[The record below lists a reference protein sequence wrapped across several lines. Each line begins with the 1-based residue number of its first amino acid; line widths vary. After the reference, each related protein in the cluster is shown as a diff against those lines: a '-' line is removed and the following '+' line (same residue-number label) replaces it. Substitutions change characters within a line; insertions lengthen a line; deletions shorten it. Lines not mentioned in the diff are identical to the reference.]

1 MSNISIQSQ
10 TNSSLYNSAL
20 QGSNM
25 PMGNTEQFIYD
36 MPPPQVNAFRSRD
49 SKTQILGCAPN
60 GTFQCAIPSFGLW
73 RDSYLKFNVSWKN
86 GTNNLS
92 PTIAD
97 ALGANIISSARVL
110 SNSRVIF
117 ELTSA
122 QIQFLV
128 YTDTHIARR
137 EGRKK
142 AMYNKHQDQYRGSTA
157 NAPGG
162 ETMPLKMEQLK
173 ATVDSDLN
181 YLATNSEVQ
190 QTHDVYCPLPF
201 SCFDSDKTNID
212 TSFTE
217 SLVLEIKTNE
227 AHLCV
232 SGGLA
237 ATSANN
243 VLVTSFTINKAE
255 LCNEF
260 LIIKDDAKKAI
271 QEKNYSL
278 GGSPLAI
285 LGSDFKTKSIQVAGD
300 SGTTKATLNLFFT
313 ELCAGILFD
322 IQPERTAEGLST
334 ITDKF
339 TGLAVDATNA
349 ASLQTTVSAR
359 VFQPAERCGLPG
371 VTASKGMCKKGRFI
385 HCNKITIRAGGKLLY
400 EGTHHEIRNLNGS
413 NPMGHNFYGDLESAH
428 EEDSVF
434 SSCYNLYYINFA
446 NGSHLKTAIEGAL
459 ALRNLNS
466 IVVEVEFPSVS
477 GRKYDITASMQHYVA
492 RSISGS
498 SGAISLAL
506 SN

>member
-1 MSNISIQSQ
+1 MSNIAIQSQ

-20 QGSNM
+20 QGSNL
-25 PMGNTEQFIYD
+25 PNGNVEQFVYD
-36 MPPPQVNAFRSRD
+36 MKAPQINAFRSRD
-49 SKTQILGCAPN
+49 SKTQILGCATN

-86 GTNNLS
+86 GTNNLT

-97 ALGANIISSARVL
+97 ALGANIIQSARIM
-110 SNSRVIF
+110 SNSRTIY

-122 QIQFLV
+122 QIQYLV

-142 AMYNKHQDQYRGSTA
+142 AMYNKHQDLYRGSA
-157 NAPGG
+157 PNAPGG
-162 ETMPLKMEQLK
+162 ETVPLKLEQLK
-173 ATVDSDLN
+173 ATADSDLN

-190 QTHDVYCPLPF
+190 QTHDIYCPLPF
-201 SCFDSDKTNID
+201 SCFDDDKSNID

-217 SLVLEIKTNE
+217 ALVLEIKTNE
-227 AHLCV
+227 GFLCV

-237 ATSANN
+237 STSANN
-243 VLVTSFTINKAE
+243 VLATAFTINKAE

-260 LIIKDDAKKAI
+260 LIIKDDAKKMI

-285 LGSDFKTKSIQVAGD
+285 LGSDFKTKSIQVAGEA
-300 SGTTKATLNLFFT
+300 GTTKATLNLFFT
-313 ELCAGILFD
+313 ELCSGILFEV
-322 IQPERTAEGLST
+322 QPERTAEGLST

-339 TGLAVDATNA
+339 TGLAVSDTNA
-349 ASLQTTVSAR
+349 GTIQTTVSAR
-359 VFQPAERCGLPG
+359 VFQPAERCGLSG

-385 HCNKITIRAGGKLLY
+385 HCNKISIRAGGKLVY
-400 EGTHHEIRNLNGS
+400 EGSHHEIRNLNGS
-413 NPMGHNFYGDLESAH
+413 APMCHNVNGDLETAH

-446 NGSHLKTAIEGAL
+446 NSHLTTSIQGAL

-477 GRKYDITASMQHYVA
+477 GRKYDITAHMRHYVA
-492 RSISGS
+492 RSISGD
-498 SGAISLAL
+498 SGAISQAL